1 MSMRAKTVAHETAQD
16 VLMVS
21 AFGFWA
27 MLLGFAPVLA
37 IHTLFG

>member
-1 MSMRAKTVAHETAQD
+1 MQTKVPVREIVRDM
-16 VLMVS
+16 LMVS

-27 MLLGFAPVLA
+27 MMLGFVPVLA